1 MKKIVLTGGGSAG
14 HVTPN
19 LALVPELRR
28 RGFEVYYIG
37 SYEGIEK
44 DLVEAEGI
52 PYTGISTGKLRRY
65 FSWKNFTDPVRVL
78 KGFKE
83 ARERLKEIRPDI
95 IFSKGGFVSTPVVGA
110 AHQLDI
116 PVILHESDMT
126 PGLANRLSFPYASRC
141 LCSFPETLSRLPKEK
156 SFVSGCPIRAELAEG
171 SREAA
176 LRFTGLSGEKPV
188 LMAMGGS
195 LGSVA
200 LNTHLRAIL
209 PRLLERFDV
218 IHLCG
223 KGRLDETISLPGYAQ
238 FEYVSE
244 EMKDLFA
251 LADFLISRAGAN
263 AICEFL
269 FLKKP
274 NLLIPLPLTQS
285 RGDQILNARSFE
297 KQGFS
302 AVMEEETI
310 TDDGLFEALETL
322 YASRDQYIAAM
333 EQSNQSDA
341 VTFICDMIESLCGKE
356 S

>member
-28 RGFEVYYIG
+28 RGYEVYYIG
-37 SYEGIEK
+37 SYDGIEK
-44 DLVEAEGI
+44 SIVEGEGI
-52 PYTGISTGKLRRY
+52 PYTGISSGKLRRY
-65 FSWKNFTDPVRVL
+65 FSWKNFTDPARVQ
-78 KGFKE
+78 KGFHE
-83 ARERLKEIRPDI
+83 AKKYLKKLQPDI
-95 IFSKGGFVSTPVVGA
+95 VFSKGGFVSTPVVGA
-110 AHQLDI
+110 AHALKI
-116 PVILHESDMT
+116 PVILHESDLT
-126 PGLANRLSFPYASRC
+126 PGLANKLGFRSASAC
-141 LCSFPETLSRLPKEK
+141 LCSFPETLAYLPKGK
-156 SFVSGCPIRAELAEG
+156 SFVSGCPIRAELAQG
-171 SREAA
+171 SREK
-176 LRFTGLSGEKPV
+176 GLSFAGIPGKKPV
-188 LMAMGGS
+188 LLAMGGS

-209 PRLLERFDV
+209 PQLLEHFEI

-223 KGRLDETISLPGYAQ
+223 KEHLDESLAQPGYAQ

-251 LADFLISRAGAN
+251 AADILLSRAGAN

-274 NLLIPLPLTQS
+274 NLLVPLPLSAS

-302 AVMEEETI
+302 KVMEEETI
-310 TDDGLFEALETL
+310 TDEGLLAALLSL
-322 YASRDQYIAAM
+322 YDKRAEYISAM
-333 EQSNQSDA
+333 EKSAQSDA
-341 VTFICDMIESLCGKE
+341 VRFICDKIDGMTR
-356 S
+356 